1 MVRVRAVSNLPRSFP
16 RPVLFSLDLLFPLPL
31 FMARSTAK
39 ETLLPL
45 PLPLALVL
53 PTTPFLSLLMTVV
66 LPPSLPPLRPLDLPF
81 PLRPLLRREG
91 EEGEDGGEEEG
102 LEEEEEESED
112 VLDEE
117 LVTGRTAAIPRLRRA
132 SGSGT
137 GCVETVG
144 TPGGGQQEGSIR
156 EPGSAFADGEAG
168 GEAATGEERQS
179 TSVKTESEVERTEAK

>member
-1 MVRVRAVSNLPRSFP
+1 M
-16 RPVLFSLDLLFPLPL
+16 
-31 FMARSTAK
+31 
-39 ETLLPL
+39 PL
-45 PLPLALVL
+45 PLPLALAL
-53 PTTPFLSLLMTVV
+53 LTTLFLSLLKTG
-66 LPPSLPPLRPLDLPF
+66 LPPALPPLQPLDLPF

-91 EEGEDGGEEEG
+91 EEGEDGGAEEG
-102 LEEEEEESED
+102 LEEEKEVSED

-117 LVTGRTAAIPRLRRA
+117 LVTGRAAAIPRLRRA

-156 EPGSAFADGEAG
+156 EPGSAFADDEEG

-179 TSVKTESEVERTEAK
+179 MSVKTESEVERTEAT